1 MPDGGVAVG
10 GMTSSDGSGSESFP
24 TMNAFQ
30 DHDNG
35 GADYLVTVF
44 DANGNLRYSTY
55 LGARGQDGSGF
66 TDDNSNGNNVAV
78 DAHGLVYITGTT
90 SSGGSG
96 EIKFPVTSN
105 ALQPDLKGATDSFVC
120 IFDPAKSGAD
130 SQIYC
135 SFLGGNRDEKGHS
148 IAVNAAGDLITA
160 AGYTDRSEFPTTPRS
175 E

>member
-35 GADYLVTVF
+35 GSDYFVTVF

-55 LGARGQDGSGF
+55 LGGSGQDGSGF

-78 DAHGLVYITGTT
+78 DAHGLVYVTGTT
-90 SSGGSG
+90 SSGGGSG
-96 EIKFPVTSN
+96 GIKFPVTYN
-105 ALQPDLKGATDSFVC
+105 ALQSDLKGPTDSFMC
-120 IFDPAKSGAD
+120 IFDPAKSGVD
-130 SQIYC
+130 SLIYC
-135 SFLGGNRDEKGHS
+135 SFLGGSGNEKGH
-148 IAVNAAGDLITA
+148 
-160 AGYTDRSEFPTTPRS
+160 R
-175 E
+175 